1 LAITMPQQGIN
12 LQQGKLEWKGDV
24 AVASAEDGIKLD
36 TAGSLTSDG
45 LVMKMPQEGFSLN
58 QGKLGWEGTV
68 AYVAGEAG
76 DLQVD
81 GKLSLEKIIMGTADE
96 DIQLASLD
104 ELNIDNIKVQGLDA
118 ITVNNL
124 NVAGVMFAQD
134 IENNG
139 NSGTAGSEWATLQA
153 ASINLNHIQVSDGNR
168 VSIATIEAKNAQYA
182 ARRNSEGQ
190 WRLVSIIEA
199 LPFTDRD
206 EKTETPGQE
215 SAAEEKPGSMRIGT
229 LRVTGDSTLKL
240 EDNTVS
246 PPFRMQFDFT
256 EETRDID
263 TAKPDQDSHILLT
276 GNISKHN
283 RIEITGTIQP
293 FASPINLNLK
303 GTVEG
308 LELPPLSPYA
318 IATIGYRFD
327 SGQLDADSTLRIS
340 QGQLDGK
347 NRLTMRSLKII
358 PVDGEQ
364 RDKMDSQL
372 AVSLDRGL
380 DMLRDDNNVIKLD
393 LPLRGDLDHPDFDIS
408 DVINQAVAKATKEA
422 ALTYLTMALQPYG
435 SLITVARYA
444 ADVASRVRLDP
455 VLFEPASY
463 AISYQ
468 RFEYLDKVAG
478 VIKDRPEINIKLC
491 GVAVLADREA
501 LQQQAAA
508 ESTGKDKK
516 NESGQGDQPVISD
529 EQLIELA
536 DQRDA
541 AVKDYLVSRHAI
553 KARRLVACQP
563 HIDRD
568 EAAEARVDLLI

>member
-1 LAITMPQQGIN
+1 MPQQGIN

-24 AVASAEDGIKLD
+24 AVASAEDRVRFD
-36 TAGSLTSDG
+36 TTGSLTSDS
-45 LVMKMPQEGFSLN
+45 LVMKWPQEGFSLN
-58 QGKLGWEGTV
+58 QGKLDWEGAV
-68 AYVAGEAG
+68 AYVAGETA

-81 GKLSLEKIIMGTADE
+81 GKLSLEKIIMDTADE

-104 ELNIDNIKVQGLDA
+104 ELNIDNIKVQGLNA

-124 NVAGVMFAQD
+124 NVAGVRFAQD
-134 IENNG
+134 IDKSG
-139 NSGTAGSEWATLQA
+139 NSVTAGSERATLQA
-153 ASINLNHIQVSDGNR
+153 ASINLSRIEVSDVNR
-168 VSIATIEAKNAQYA
+168 ISIDTIEAKDARYA

-190 WRLVSIIEA
+190 WRLVKIIDA
-199 LPFTDRD
+199 LPFTDSD
-206 EKTETPGQE
+206 EKTETTGQE
-215 SAAEEKPGSMRIGT
+215 AAAEEKPGSMRIGT
-229 LRVTGDSTLKL
+229 LRVTGDSTLLL

-256 EETRDID
+256 EEVTDID
-263 TAKPDQDSHILLT
+263 TAKPDQDTHILLT

-283 RIEITGTIQP
+283 RIEITGTVQP
-293 FASPINLNLK
+293 FASRLNLNLK
-303 GTVEG
+303 GSVEG

-318 IATIGYRFD
+318 IAAIGYRFD
-327 SGQLDADSTLRIS
+327 SGQLDADSTLRID

-347 NRLTMRSLKII
+347 NRLTLRGLKIT

-380 DMLRDDNNVIKLD
+380 DMLRDDNNVIGLD
-393 LPLRGDLDHPDFDIS
+393 LPVHGDLDNPDFDIS

-455 VLFEPASY
+455 VLFESASY

-491 GVAVLADREA
+491 GVAVQADREA
-501 LQQQAAA
+501 FQQQTGA
-508 ESTGKDKK
+508 ENTGKDKK

-553 KARRLVACQP
+553 KAARLVACQP

-568 EAAEARVDLLI
+568 EAAEPRVDLLI